1 MKKTKKSKLIF
12 RIPFNELLF
21 ILFFLGMI
29 INIFDIIDYSNNIN
43 IVFAVLFGI
52 GVAFV
57 ELLSHKKIKIVNLVL
72 GLKGQ
77 LPLKRF
83 YRNFFIT
90 GNAWGMFHINSHVNA
105 NSGKPKQMSST
116 KEKAEKA
123 ARSME
128 KKYLKKENKIVHF
141 SVYKCVFCDGWHIG
155 KNRDNK

>member
-12 RIPFNELLF
+12 RLPLNLILII
-21 ILFFLGMI
+21 ILFYGMLFNWIYAFNGHEINFLYATI
-29 INIFDIIDYSNNIN
+29 CAI
-43 IVFAVLFGI
+43 
-52 GVAFV
+52 
-57 ELLSHKKIKIVNLVL
+57 LLSFISIISILRIKIVNLIL